1 MRKVET
7 KKYADSRAITLIA
20 LIITIIVMLILVT
33 VSIQIAINTGLFDTA
48 GKAARGTRAELA
60 KEHELTNI
68 PENATVDDLIN
79 KFTGDNTGTKL
90 PDDFFVYEDAEET
103 ILKKINDKYLVKGT
117 EIGTNNMKEGIK
129 VASLKPIVIAGD
141 SDGESPE
148 ASYYTVNYN
157 GEKITKITIPE
168 GVVKI
173 CENAFSYHLI
183 TEVVLPSTLT
193 EIEKEAFSNCKTL
206 EKVVIPSNV
215 IKMGQGVFN
224 HSTGSVYVSFI
235 SNEYRPNEWV
245 YYWYASSDVDEYS
258 DVKYATVN
266 AEGIFEYADIDKT
279 ILIGIKDEYL
289 VEDTQTT
296 GNNFGE
302 GIKIAS
308 LQPIR
313 LAEESTTY
321 YRVVVD
327 GVQRTKIEVP
337 EGVTVIKEHALEG
350 LLITEITLPSTL
362 RTIEEY
368 AFAECKLL
376 EKITIPST
384 VTDVYRVV
392 LNNSTGIV
400 TVSFKENETPDGWAA
415 AWNSGFKGTTQ
426 YAQ

>member
-1 MRKVET
+1 MKKVET

-20 LIITIIVMLILVT
+20 LIITIIIMLILVT
-33 VSIQIAINTGLFDTA
+33 VSIQIALNTGLFDTA
-48 GKAARGTRAELA
+48 GKATKETRQELA

-68 PENATVDDLIN
+68 PENATVNDLIE
-79 KFTGDNTGTKL
+79 KYTGKEVDKKL
-90 PDDFFVYEDAEET
+90 PDDFYVYEDTEKT
-103 ILKKINDKYLVKGT
+103 ILVGINSDYLVQGT
-117 EIGTNNMKEGIK
+117 DTASNNMKEGVK
-129 VASLKPIVIAGD
+129 VASLKPIVIADDTGNT
-141 SDGESPE
+141 PE
-148 ASYYTVNYN
+148 DKYYTVKYN
-157 GEKITKITIPE
+157 EEKITKMTIPE

-183 TEVVLPSTLT
+183 TEVVLPSTLK
-193 EIEKEAFSNCKTL
+193 EIEKGAFSNCKTL

-215 IKMGQGVFN
+215 TKMGNGVFN
-224 HSTGSVYVSFI
+224 YSTGSVYVSFI
-235 SNEYRPNEWV
+235 SNEYRPSDWE
-245 YYWYASSDVDEYS
+245 YYWYASGGVNNHSEVI
-258 DVKYATVN
+258 YATVN
-266 AEGIFEYADIDKT
+266 SDGIFRYADTDKT
-279 ILIGIKDEYL
+279 ILIGIKEEYL
-289 VEDTQTT
+289 VKDSEVT
-296 GNNFGE
+296 GNNLKE

-313 LAEESTTY
+313 LATETTTY
-321 YRVVVD
+321 YKVVVD
-327 GVQRTKIEVP
+327 GVQRTKIEIP
-337 EGVTVIKEHALEG
+337 EGVIKIGEGALEG

-400 TVSFKENETPDGWAA
+400 TVSFKENETPDGWEA
-415 AWNSGFKGTTQ
+415 AWNSGFKGTVQ